1 MAARH
6 AVDGL
11 LTIFLGRSE
20 ENEQVAAGSSER
32 GRNSEAE
39 LLGSLHVDAELHFCD
54 QLHRQISWFFA
65 IVNAAGIDPDLAERL
80 RKSRPIAHKATR
92 RRVCAAWVHRGH
104 RIAGC
109 QCDKLI
115 MLRATEEHRFA
126 ANQERGEGQAEHD
139 QAPAESQAGA

>member
-1 MAARH
+1 QFSWVAARRTSRWQPVRASSVGGIVRPSSL
-6 AVDGL
+6 AVFML
-11 LTIFLGRSE
+11 MPSSIFVINCTGRS
-20 ENEQVAAGSSER
+20 AGFPP
-32 GRNSEAE
+32 
-39 LLGSLHVDAELHFCD
+39 L
-54 QLHRQISWFFA
+54 
-65 IVNAAGIDPDLAERL
+65 AGVDPDLAERL

-92 RRVCAAWVHRGH
+92 RRVCEAWVNRGH

-115 MLRATEEHRFA
+115 MLRATEEHCFA